1 MKVKARV
8 ATAVLV
14 VALMATGSGW
24 LGQVSARQQDYE
36 NLEDFASI
44 LAMVR
49 RHYVDDVTTQR
60 LVDGAIRGMLSSLDP
75 HSAYLPPE
83 AYKELQV
90 DTRGSFG
97 GLGIEITLRDG
108 ILTVVSPIED
118 TPAFRAGILAGDQII
133 KIEDEFTKDMTLMQA
148 VQLMRGPKGTKIDL
162 TIRREGEAEW
172 MDLTLVREVIRI
184 KSVKFR
190 NLEPGYGY
198 LRLTQFQERTAREAL
213 AALETMAAATP
224 EGLHG
229 LVLDLRNNPG
239 GLLSQAVS
247 VSDIFLDSGLVV
259 YTEGRLDNQAQ
270 KFYAHKGNSQ
280 TGYPMI
286 VLVNGG
292 SASASEIVAGAL
304 QDHRRAIILGTQ
316 TFGKGSVQTIL
327 PIHGEESAESK
338 SAIRLTTARY
348 FTPNGRSIQATG
360 ITPDI
365 VMEPEVKEAAETSS
379 QETIRERNLPRHL
392 ENGPVEPEPDETEPA
407 EGGEEEISDGSG
419 ESAPDAQ
426 LQRALE
432 LLKSW
437 NVFKSVVAHKAA

>member
-1 MKVKARV
+1 MKPKVSL
-8 ATAVLV
+8 ATAILLISVT
-14 VALMATGSGW
+14 AMTSGW
-24 LGQVSARQQDYE
+24 LAGGVSARQADYE

-49 RHYVDDVTTQR
+49 RHYVDDVSTQR
-60 LVDGAIRGMLSSLDP
+60 LVDGAIRGMLTSLDP

-97 GLGIEITLRDG
+97 GLGIEITLREG
-108 ILTVVSPIED
+108 VLTVVSPIED
-118 TPAFRAGILAGDQII
+118 TPAFRAGVVSGDQII

-148 VQLMRGPKGTKIDL
+148 VKMMRGPKGTAIQL
-162 TIRREGEAEW
+162 TIRREGEPEW
-172 MDLTLVREVIRI
+172 IEMEVVREVIRI

-190 NLEPGYGY
+190 SLEPGYGY
-198 LRLTQFQERTAREAL
+198 LRLTQFQERTAGEAAKAIDAL
-213 AALETMAAATP
+213 AADTP
-224 EGLHG
+224 AGLQG

-247 VSDIFLDSGLVV
+247 VSDIFLDAGMVV
-259 YTEGRLDNQAQ
+259 YTEGRLDNEAQ
-270 KFYAHKGNSQ
+270 KFFAHKNNSRMDF
-280 TGYPMI
+280 PMI

-304 QDHRRAIILGTQ
+304 QDHRRAIVLGTQ

-327 PIHGEESAESK
+327 PIQGEGSADSN

-348 FTPNGRSIQATG
+348 YTPNGRSIQATG

-365 VMEPEVKEAAETSS
+365 IMEPVLATGDDGESTPA
-379 QETIRERNLPRHL
+379 IRERNLPRHL
-392 ENGPVEPEPDETEPA
+392 ENGR
-407 EGGEEEISDGSG
+407 DGSDRREPQR
-419 ESAPDAQ
+419 ESKAEPSEDTPPDAQ

-437 NVFKSVVAHKAA
+437 NVFKSVVAQKTA

>member
-1 MKVKARV
+1 MKPRASF
-8 ATAVLV
+8 ATALL
-14 VALMATGSGW
+14 AITIFAMGSGW
-24 LGQVSARQQDYE
+24 LAGQVSARQEDYE

-60 LVDGAIRGMLSSLDP
+60 LVDGAIRGMLNALDP
-75 HSAYLPPE
+75 HSAYLPPD

-118 TPAFRAGILAGDQII
+118 TPAFRAGVVAGDQII

-148 VQLMRGPKGTKIDL
+148 VKLMRGPEGTDINL
-162 TIRREGEAEW
+162 TIRREGEPDWIE
-172 MDLTLVREVIRI
+172 LSIVREVIRI

-190 NLEPGYGY
+190 ELEPGYGY
-198 LRLTQFQERTAREAL
+198 LRLTQFQERTTREAIKAIDEL
-213 AALETMAAATP
+213 SAGSTG
-224 EGLHG
+224 GLQG

-239 GLLSQAVS
+239 GLLSQAVN
-247 VSDIFLDSGLVV
+247 VSDIFLDSGMVV
-259 YTEGRLDNQAQ
+259 YTEGRLDNQEQ
-270 KFYAHKGNSQ
+270 KFFAHKRESK
-280 TGYPMI
+280 TDFPMI

-304 QDHRRAIILGTQ
+304 QDHRRAIVLGTQ

-327 PIHGEESAESK
+327 PVQGSGSTDAK

-365 VMEPEVKEAAETSS
+365 VMEQVVEKVEAGGPARGP
-379 QETIRERNLPRHL
+379 IRERNLPRHL
-392 ENGPVEPEPDETEPA
+392 ENGPEEPESSEPE
-407 EGGEEEISDGSG
+407 EGPMDSSEGDPKKDI
-419 ESAPDAQ
+419 Q
-426 LQRALE
+426 LQRALD

-437 NVFKSVVAHKAA
+437 NVFKSVVAQKAA

>member
-1 MKVKARV
+1 
-8 ATAVLV
+8 
-14 VALMATGSGW
+14 
-24 LGQVSARQQDYE
+24 
-36 NLEDFASI
+36 
-44 LAMVR
+44 
-49 RHYVDDVTTQR
+49 
-60 LVDGAIRGMLSSLDP
+60 
-75 HSAYLPPE
+75 
-83 AYKELQV
+83 LQV

-118 TPAFRAGILAGDQII
+118 TPAFRAGVVAGDQII

-148 VQLMRGPKGTKIDL
+148 VKLMRGPKGTDIRL
-162 TIRREGEAEW
+162 TIRREGEPEW
-172 MDLTLVREVIRI
+172 IDVKLTREVIQI
-184 KSVKFR
+184 KSVKHR
-190 NLEPGYGY
+190 VLDPGYGY
-198 LRLTQFQERTAREAL
+198 LRLTQFQERTSVEANK
-213 AALETMAAATP
+213 AIDSMAKESP
-224 EGLHG
+224 DGLRG

-247 VSDIFLDSGLVV
+247 VSDIFLDSGMVV
-259 YTEGRLDNQAQ
+259 YTEGRRDNQAQ
-270 KFYAHKGNSQ
+270 KFYAHAANSR
-280 TGYPMI
+280 TDFPMI

-304 QDHRRAIILGTQ
+304 QDHRRAIVLGTQ

-327 PIHGEESAESK
+327 PVQGESPNAK

-365 VMEPEVKEAAETSS
+365 VMDPRPAVARGAGGP
-379 QETIRERNLPRHL
+379 QMIRERNLPRHL
-392 ENGPVEPEPDETEPA
+392 LGGDAGDKPDGDEPKEAATEPA
-407 EGGEEEISDGSG
+407 KDE
-419 ESAPDAQ
+419 APVDAQ

-437 NVFKSVVAHKAA
+437 NVFKSVVAQKAA

>member
-1 MKVKARV
+1 M
-8 ATAVLV
+8 LV
-14 VALMATGSGW
+14 VALVATGSGW
-24 LGQVSARQQDYE
+24 VGGQVSARQEDYE

-75 HSAYLPPE
+75 HSAYLPPD

-118 TPAFRAGILAGDQII
+118 TPAFRAGVLAGDQIV

-148 VQLMRGPKGTKIDL
+148 VKLMRGPKGTPIDL
-162 TIRREGEAEW
+162 TIRREGEPEW
-172 MDLTLVREVIRI
+172 IDLTLVREVIRI

-190 NLEPGYGY
+190 ALEPGYGY
-198 LRLTQFQERTAREAL
+198 LRLTQFQERTASEATS
-213 AALETMAAATP
+213 ALESLAGETP
-224 EGLHG
+224 EGLQG

-247 VSDIFLDSGLVV
+247 ISDIFLDSGLVV

-270 KFYAHKGNSQ
+270 KFYAHKGNGQ

-327 PIHGEESAESK
+327 PIHGEDSADSK

-365 VMEPEVKEAAETSS
+365 VMELEAKETAEARRP
-379 QETIRERNLPRHL
+379 ETIRERNLPHHL
-392 ENGPVEPEPDETEPA
+392 ENGPAESNESEPEGGDED
-407 EGGEEEISDGSG
+407 EISDGG
-419 ESAPDAQ
+419 ESAPDPQ

-437 NVFKSVVAHKAA
+437 NVFKSVVAQKAA